1 MIGIHECEKYGYP
14 RLKRIKELEERA
26 KDAREVSSIEFM
38 GKYKPFP
45 VVEVRIEFPVYR
57 LRNGRTKTL
66 QLEYLAKHPDQPDDL
81 FTADHDALAAQIAQN
96 EILDRLVKDENLLQE
111 FSGNTQQTEPIIV
124 TYDGIVV
131 NGNRRL
137 CVWRKLFYA
146 DPDKYKYFQTIRV
159 LVLPQADE
167 QALDE
172 LEEKLQTSKTF
183 RADYSWHAVARR
195 GKEKLDKEPGTE
207 SKIAGPL
214 GLKTGG
220 ELKLLI
226 EAYNYAEQ
234 YLESRNKKN
243 YWSEMDGFRYA
254 FEAIAKTRKKIEGQ
268 ELKELFELLAFQK
281 IEEGSD
287 SGRLYIIIQELGE
300 NIEAVVAQLK
310 KDLPIENNEVENIV
324 ESADDERNADPNTK
338 DVAIAEA
345 DDADLL
351 ADNYD
356 GDEVEDGNDV
366 VDVINRVKNSG
377 NTSAIQDIT
386 KVAIDIAKQIK
397 KDKDAANYLFTQV
410 CKAETLLQSAINE
423 GLIGDVST
431 EGIELHLKG
440 ILEGVNI
447 IQRWLDSKK

>member
-1 MIGIHECEKYGYP
+1 MIDTHECEKYGYP
-14 RLKRIKELEERA
+14 RLKRIKELEE
-26 KDAREVSSIEFM
+26 KSKNAREVSSIEFM

-66 QLEYLAKHPDQPDDL
+66 QLEYLAKHPDEPEDL
-81 FTADHDALAAQIAQN
+81 FTADHDAVSAQVAQN
-96 EILDRLVKDENLLQE
+96 EILDKLVKDENLLQE
-111 FSGNTQQTEPIIV
+111 FSSNTQQTEPIIV
-124 TYDGIVV
+124 TYDGVVV

-137 CVWRKLFYA
+137 CAWRKLFYA
-146 DPDKYKYFQTIRV
+146 DPEKYKYFETIRV
-159 LVLPQADE
+159 LALPQADE
-167 QALDE
+167 QALDD

-195 GKEKLDKEPGTE
+195 GKEKLEKEPGTE

-214 GLKTGG
+214 GLKNAG

-226 EAYNYAEQ
+226 EAYKYAEQ

-287 SGRLYIIIQELGE
+287 SGRLYIVIQELGE
-300 NIEAVVAQLK
+300 NIEAVAAQLK
-310 KDLPIENNEVENIV
+310 KDLPVEK
-324 ESADDERNADPNTK
+324 EATSKDDFSEEQDKARDSKK
-338 DVAIAEA
+338 DLQPED

-351 ADNYD
+351 SDDSDDNSD
-356 GDEVEDGNDV
+356 DMSSDV
-366 VDVINRVKNSG
+366 VDVINRVK
-377 NTSAIQDIT
+377 TSKDKAAISDIT
-386 KVAIDIAKQIK
+386 KSAVDTAKQLK
-397 KDKDAANYLFTQV
+397 KDKDAANFLFTQV
-410 CKAETLLQSAINE
+410 CKAETLLQGAIND
-423 GLIGDVST
+423 GLIDGEVST
-431 EGIELHLKG
+431 EGIEIHLKG
-440 ILEGVNI
+440 ILERVEK
-447 IQRWLDSKK
+447 IQKWLGDKK